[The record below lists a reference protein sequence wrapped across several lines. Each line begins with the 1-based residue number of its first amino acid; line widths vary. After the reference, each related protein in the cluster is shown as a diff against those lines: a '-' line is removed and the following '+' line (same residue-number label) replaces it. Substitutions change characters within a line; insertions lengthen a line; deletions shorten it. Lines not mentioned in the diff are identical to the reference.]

1 MTRIDWLVLNRL
13 GSRIIMTVVVFYGLI
28 VLVESLNTWRFQ
40 YLSNMGGMPLA
51 VLGTLSQAVRWS
63 IKTLPITVLMGGI
76 LGMIELQSRR
86 ELTVIKAA
94 GTSIWR
100 MIRMPVLALFVA
112 SIGVSIWG
120 ESANTALSRT
130 IIPTPP
136 GGSSAFSPSG
146 EIWLE
151 QHSGDERFVLTASAM
166 HGGGTVLEGV
176 TAFFINSNRGDRL
189 VADQA
194 RLEDGFWLFP
204 AGTLFAG
211 DAGTRSVTDYRMETT
226 STPAELQ
233 LRLSSTEDL
242 TFFEL
247 IGVVTGPVSEP
258 RVLTAALMRLF
269 KLSTFPLLL
278 IGSLFIALAFTAGY
292 RRTNNFGG
300 AVVTGMVLGFLV
312 FIITEMA
319 DRAGTSGVLQPTFA
333 ALGPALVAIVLGVT
347 VLLYVEDGRI

>member
-1 MTRIDWLVLNRL
+1 MSRIDWLVLSRL

-40 YLSNMGGMPLA
+40 YLSSLGGTPLA
-51 VLGTLSQAVRWS
+51 VLGILSQALRWS

-76 LGMIELQSRR
+76 LGMIDLQSRR
-86 ELTVIKAA
+86 ELTVIKAT

-100 MIRMPVLALFVA
+100 MIRMPMVVLFVA
-112 SIGVSIWG
+112 SIVIAVWG
-120 ESANTALSRT
+120 ESANTAFSRNLS
-130 IIPTPP
+130 PSPP
-136 GGSSAFSPSG
+136 GESSALAASG

-151 QHSGDERFVLTASAM
+151 QHSGDERYVITAQNM
-166 HGGGTVLEGV
+166 HSGGTVMEGV
-176 TAFFINSNRGDRL
+176 TLFFTNSDRGDRL
-189 VADQA
+189 VAHET
-194 RLEDGFWLFP
+194 RLENGSWLIP
-204 AGTLFAG
+204 VGTLYEA
-211 DAGTRSVTDYRMETT
+211 DSGTRRVNDFRIGTT
-226 STPAELQ
+226 STPAELR

-247 IGVVTGPVSEP
+247 IGVVTSPVSEP
-258 RVLTAALMRLF
+258 RVLTAALMRLL

-278 IGSLFIALAFTAGY
+278 TGSLFIALAFTAGY

-300 AVVTGMVLGFLV
+300 AIVTGMVLGFFV

-319 DRAGTSGVLQPTFA
+319 DRAGTSGVLQPAFA
-333 ALGPALVAIVLGVT
+333 ALGPALVAIVMGVT